1 MLVLTGREAHTLPPA
16 VVRGLFWRIYAE
28 RAIPLLRAAQTPLDP
43 GASVQAKIDHAELVT
58 AAAAIEAEL
67 FPDG

>member
-1 MLVLTGREAHTLPPA
+1 MLTGREARTLPPA

-28 RAIPLLRAAQTPLDP
+28 RVMPILRAAQSPIDH
-43 GASVQAKIDHAELVT
+43 GATVQARIDHAELVK
-58 AAAAIEAEL
+58 AATAIEAEL